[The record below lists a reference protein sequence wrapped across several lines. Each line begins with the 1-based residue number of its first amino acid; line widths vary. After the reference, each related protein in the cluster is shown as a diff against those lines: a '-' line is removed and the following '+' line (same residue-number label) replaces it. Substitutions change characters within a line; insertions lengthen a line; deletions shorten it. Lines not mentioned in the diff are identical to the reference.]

1 MKRIFLTFAVL
12 FTAVVL
18 QAQQPVFRP
27 CDTDIMW
34 EKAILKDPGAAKRNE
49 LVREARKHFDQAKT
63 RMQIAAHRSA
73 TGSLLFRI
81 PVVFHVIHTYGSE
94 NISKAQI
101 EDAMRIMNLS
111 FQKLNPDTGMVIP
124 LFQPIF
130 ANPEVEFVLASIA
143 PDGSCTDGIT
153 RTYSPLTAD
162 ASDNVKAL
170 IGWPSDKYFNIWVV
184 QNIASGAAGYAYYPG
199 ISANIDGVVIR
210 HDYVGGIGTS
220 NGSNYTERSL
230 THEVGHWLD
239 LPHTWGSS
247 NTPGLASNCNIDDGI
262 GDTPNT
268 MGVSNFSCN
277 TAQNTCGQIDNV
289 QNYMDYASCHY
300 MFTEGQKQAMQ
311 SALLSGLGNRFDLW
325 QTTNLLATGT
335 DPSQTPGLCK
345 PVADFDVR
353 LVTICQGA
361 AVNFRDVSWGGAV
374 TSRVWNFP
382 GGTPSTDTSANPT
395 VIYNSPGV
403 YDVELTVTNA
413 AGSDAVIRT
422 SKVVVSPTPGALAVP
437 YSESFETITLA
448 GAGWVVDNPDN
459 NNAWEIFT
467 GAASTGINSV
477 RLVNWIGNINGVDG
491 LIMPSFNAVNISGAQ
506 MNFKYAFAAK
516 NNNDAS
522 SLRVL
527 VSNNCGAS
535 WIPRLTKSGASL
547 RTTSNTPSNYVA
559 PTTHYVNQIVNLAS
573 SQFSG
578 QSNAI
583 VKFEFI
589 NDQGNN
595 IYIDDINI
603 TGVVGTGE
611 ELAAMYE
618 FEAFPNPAKDRMTV
632 LIQSAFNADVRF
644 ELMDVTGKIIE
655 VVQMDRNAGQISAD
669 LNGKGLSGIYLL
681 RITVNDH
688 SFTRRVSFI
697 N

>member
-311 SALLSGLGNRFDLW
+311 SALLSGIGNRFDLW
-325 QTTNLLATGT
+325 QTGNLLATGT

-361 AVNFRDVSWGGAV
+361 SAVFRDVSWGGAV
-374 TSRVWNFP
+374 ASRLWSFP

-395 VIYNSPGV
+395 VIYNTPGI
-403 YDVELTVTNA
+403 YDVELIVSNA
-413 AGSDAVIRT
+413 SGSDTLIRT
-422 SKVVVSPTPGALAVP
+422 AKVVVSPSPGASAVP
-437 YSESFETITLA
+437 YSESFETITLN

-477 RLVNWIGNINGVDG
+477 RLVNWIGNNNGVDG

-547 RTTSNTPSNYVA
+547 RTTSNTPANYVA
-559 PTTHYVNQIVNLAS
+559 PTTHFVNQIVNLAS

-632 LIQSAFNADVRF
+632 RIQSAFNADVRF

>member
-311 SALLSGLGNRFDLW
+311 SALLSGIGNRFDLW
-325 QTTNLLATGT
+325 QTGNLLATGT

-361 AVNFRDVSWGGAV
+361 SAVFRDVSWGGTVA
-374 TSRVWNFP
+374 SRLWSFP

-395 VIYNSPGV
+395 VIYNTPGI
-403 YDVELTVTNA
+403 YDVELIVSNA
-413 AGSDAVIRT
+413 SGSDTLIRT
-422 SKVVVSPTPGALAVP
+422 AKVVVSPSPGASAVP
-437 YSESFETITLA
+437 YSESFETITLN

-477 RLVNWIGNINGVDG
+477 RLVNWIGNNNGVDG

-547 RTTSNTPSNYVA
+547 RTTSNTPANYVA
-559 PTTHYVNQIVNLAS
+559 PTTHFVNQIVNLAS

-632 LIQSAFNADVRF
+632 RIQSAFNADVRF